1 MEQHATRPEHY
12 LDRARALVVA
22 LERRSSSEADRI
34 LDDLT
39 RLRERELFQ
48 ELGKLTRSLHEA
60 LNSFRLDSKIAALAE
75 RDIPDARERLRYV
88 ITKTEQAANRTL
100 KAVEDSIPVAKLLE
114 TQAREH
120 KEQWERFLRR
130 EMQVSEFRRMAR
142 TLGEF
147 LEQVIANAASLHG
160 NLSEV
165 MIAQDYQDLTGQVI
179 HRVID
184 LVQEIEA
191 SLVELIRVAGHRLQA
206 AEAQAPRNKTACE
219 GPQIHTQGRSDVVA
233 SQDEVDSLLASLGF

>member
-1 MEQHATRPEHY
+1 MEQHGMRPDEY
-12 LDRARALVVA
+12 LDRARALVHA
-22 LERRSSSEADRI
+22 LEGRRSAEADRI

-60 LNSFRLDSKIAALAE
+60 LNSFRFDSKIVTLTE

-88 ITKTEQAANRTL
+88 VSKTEQAANRTL
-100 KAVEDSIPVAKLLE
+100 KAVEESIPLARRLE

-120 KEQWERFLRR
+120 KELWERFMRR

-147 LEQVIANAASLHG
+147 LNQVIGNAASLHG
-160 NLSEV
+160 SLSEV

-179 HRVID
+179 HRVIN

-191 SLVELIRVAGHRLQA
+191 SLVELIRVAGGRLQA
-206 AEAQAPRNKTACE
+206 AEPEAPRSKTACE
-219 GPQIHTQGRSDVVA
+219 GPQINAQGRRDVVS

>member
-1 MEQHATRPEHY
+1 MEQQAQRPQEY
-12 LDRARALVVA
+12 LDKARELVSA
-22 LERRSSSEADRI
+22 LEARSTTRADQV

-60 LNSFRLDSKIAALAE
+60 LNSFRFDAKIAELAE
-75 RDIPDARERLRYV
+75 KDIPDARERLRYV

-100 KAVEDSIPVAKLLE
+100 KAVEDSIPVAKRLE

-120 KEQWERFLRR
+120 KELWERFLRR
-130 EMQVSEFRRMAR
+130 EMQVSEFRAMAR
-142 TLGEF
+142 TLGDF
-147 LEQVIANAASLHG
+147 LNQVIGNATTLHG

-179 HRVID
+179 HRVIN

-191 SLVELIRVAGHRLQA
+191 SLVELVRVAGGRMQPAEPAAQKSKTQA
-206 AEAQAPRNKTACE
+206 E
-219 GPQIHTQGRSDVVA
+219 GPQISTQGRTDVV
-233 SQDEVDSLLASLGF
+233 SNQDEVDSLLASLGF